1 MTTETMVKCPECGE
15 QVDDYLRMAYKRLY
29 DCERMSITSLEQ
41 NIRDFLAMRPG
52 REDDEDVAVLALGST
67 LHIAELADLTRAVRH
82 RMDEEAR

>member
-41 NIRDFLAMRPG
+41 NIRDFLAMPPHLG
-52 REDDEDVAVLALGST
+52 DEEVAVLALGST